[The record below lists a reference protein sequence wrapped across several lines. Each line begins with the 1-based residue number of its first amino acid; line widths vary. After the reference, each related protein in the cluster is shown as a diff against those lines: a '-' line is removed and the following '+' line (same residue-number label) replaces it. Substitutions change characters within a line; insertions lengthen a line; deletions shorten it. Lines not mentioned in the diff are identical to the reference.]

1 MATKEKSTLVLIIFI
16 LCGIVI
22 GGLFGELTPSINWL
36 SWLSYGKQFG
46 ISSPFTLDLGVL
58 QITLGLMIKINI
70 ASIIGIILSIFVYRK
85 F

>member
-22 GGLFGELTPSINWL
+22 GGLLGELTTSINWL

>member
-22 GGLFGELTPSINWL
+22 GGLLGELTTSINWL

-70 ASIIGIILSIFVYRK
+70 ASIIGLAIAIFIYRK
-85 F
+85 V